1 MAFDLVTATHES
13 FAPFVGQRFHVTVGG
28 VEIPLLLDNIKRFP
42 NSTIRDA
49 RVEIAGTL
57 YPPRESFALTFE
69 GPLEPQLAPDCHS
82 LRHDTLGELVL
93 FVSPFRRDLDC
104 MLYEVVFN

>member
-1 MAFDLVTATHES
+1 MTFDLVTATHES
-13 FAPFVGQRFHVTVGG
+13 FAPFVGQRFHVTVAGED
-28 VEIPLLLDNIKRFP
+28 VALLLDNVKRFP

-49 RVEIAGTL
+49 RVEIGGRV

-69 GPLEPQLAPDCHS
+69 GPREPQLAPECHS
-82 LRHDTLGELVL
+82 LRHHTLGKLLL
-93 FVSPFRRDLDC
+93 FVSPFRRDMDC